1 MESNAFC
8 RDCMEAMREFPDKFF
23 DLAVV
28 DPPYGINITGRHKS
42 GTLVGGGGRPFGG
55 MRRLRAG
62 PPANRGGDGHGRSKK
77 LKVPSAFYHAF
88 DDSSPPDAKYFRELE
103 RVSKR
108 RIIWGGNYFD
118 GLGPTSC
125 WIVWDKKRRGM
136 DQADCELAWTD
147 LPGQPRIFDWRWN
160 GMLQEDMSNK
170 ETRIHPTQKP
180 VALYAWIFS
189 RWAKAGDKI
198 LDTHLGSGSSRIA
211 AYNAGLDFWGY
222 EIDRVYF
229 DAQEERFTKHSA
241 QENLF
246 LQLEI

>member
-1 MESNAFC
+1 
-8 RDCMEAMREFPDKFF
+8 
-23 DLAVV
+23 
-28 DPPYGINITGRHKS
+28 
-42 GTLVGGGGRPFGG
+42 
-55 MRRLRAG
+55 MRRLRQG
-62 PPANRGGDGHGRSKK
+62 TPAHRGGDGQGRSKK

-88 DDSSPPDAKYFRELE
+88 DDSSPPDAEYFRELE

-118 GLGPTSC
+118 GLGPASC

-147 LPGQPRIFDWRWN
+147 LPGQPRIFDWKWN

-222 EIDRVYF
+222 EIDKVYF
-229 DAQEERFTKHSA
+229 DAQEERFATHSA